1 MARWQLLPEQG
12 GAPRLLPPGKAVLG
26 RGAGCEIRLDEET
39 ISRQHAELST
49 DAAGVSV
56 RDLGSS
62 NGVQVNGVT
71 LRHARL
77 AAGDLVTFGAVAFRI
92 AAVPETA
99 AAAGPALE
107 GGGLVEQELPQGTRV
122 RAIDVR
128 SGGGALARLQE
139 ERLRQLVELARR
151 LSGEIELEPLLV
163 TVVEQAALLLPAD
176 RVALLLGD
184 GKNGELRLA
193 HWRNRL
199 GSAAVEVPR
208 SIADRAVR
216 EKNPIATE
224 CALDDQR
231 FQSGSVVRNQVR
243 AALCV
248 PLLADQEQVLGVL
261 YVDSLTQTTAF
272 TDADAA
278 LCLAFGG
285 LVAVSVAKAHFAEAA
300 RREVVARANFERFFA
315 PDVAARIAAQR
326 SGVRPSGERRSVTVL
341 YSDVRGFTALAE
353 SLPPEVVA
361 EQLSEYFAAM
371 VELVFEYG
379 GTLDKF
385 IGDALLALWGAPLP
399 VEGGVDQAFAAA
411 RAMQREMAALNVR
424 WLASRRPGLSIG
436 IGLHHGEAFTG
447 TIGSPRRLEYTV
459 IGDVVNVAA
468 RLCEAAA
475 AGEIAVSEEAR
486 ARLTAPPALEGP
498 ERLALRGREEAVVA
512 YRLGE
517 RTVNSEP

>member
-12 GAPRLLPPGKAVLG
+12 GEARVLPAGAVVLG
-26 RGAGCEIRLDEET
+26 RAAECEIRLDDDT
-39 ISRQHAELST
+39 ISRQHAELSA

-62 NGVQVNGVT
+62 NGVQVNGV
-71 LRHARL
+71 RVGHARL
-77 AAGDLVTFGAVAFRI
+77 AADDIVRFGAVAFRV
-92 AAVPETA
+92 AAVPDRAVE
-99 AAAGPALE
+99 AGATLQ
-107 GGGLVEQELPQGTRV
+107 GGGIVEREPPAGTQV

-128 SGGGALARLQE
+128 SGGGALARLQQ

-151 LSGEIELEPLLV
+151 LSGEIELEPLLA

-176 RVALLLGD
+176 RVALLLGL
-184 GKNGELRLA
+184 GPNAELQLA
-193 HWRNRL
+193 HSRNRL
-199 GSAAVEVPR
+199 GNAAVEVPR
-208 SIADRAVR
+208 SIAERAVR
-216 EKNPIATE
+216 EKSPISTE
-224 CALDDQR
+224 CALDDAR

-261 YVDSLTQTTAF
+261 YVDSLTQATAF
-272 TDADAA
+272 SEADAA

-285 LVAVSVAKAHFAEAA
+285 LVAVSIAKAHFAEAA
-300 RREVVARANFERFFA
+300 RRDAVARANFERFFA

-326 SGVRPSGERRSVTVL
+326 SGVRPGGQRRPVTVL

-371 VELVFEYG
+371 VELVFEHG

-399 VEGGVDQAFAAA
+399 VEDGVDRALAAA
-411 RAMQREMAALNVR
+411 RAMQREMTALNTR
-424 WLASRRPGLSIG
+424 WSASQRPALGIG

-468 RLCEAAA
+468 RLCEAAG

-486 ARLTAPPALEGP
+486 ARLTIPPVSAGP
-498 ERLALRGREEAVVA
+498 ERLALRGRKEEVLAWRVNS
-512 YRLGE
+512 
-517 RTVNSEP
+517 VNSEP